1 MTASSRRRRG
11 RWREERLRR
20 CGVSGYPCP
29 PLCAEARYRK
39 WWLKTTET
47 HPLTGTKDRCLNSR
61 CQQGCV
67 LPGALKSNLSRAPLS
82 AQSAILGVPQCVD
95 ASLPLLSLDR
105 PCPSTGLCARP
116 VKTPAI
122 WDKGSTL
129 LQHDAGLTHSFVTSA
144 KTLFPDQVTRTGT
157 GGWDRCQGLGLSTYL
172 LGEHNSTHST
182 CVSQGEGL
190 RC

>member
-1 MTASSRRRRG
+1 MASRG
-11 RWREERLRR
+11 TP
-20 CGVSGYPCP
+20 V
-29 PLCAEARYRK
+29 PLCVLK
-39 WWLKTTET
+39 QGTGSGGFKTTET

-82 AQSAILGVPQCVD
+82 AQSAILGVPRCVD

-116 VKTPAI
+116 VKTPAL